1 MAFISLALSLIEFTL
16 KSTQLYLIDK
26 GSNATSVSSLEL
38 NVSLST
44 VNMWKRIGLF
54 MA

>member
-1 MAFISLALSLIEFTL
+1 MAFISLALSLSQFML

-38 NVSLST
+38 DVSLSPD
-44 VNMWKRIGLF
+44 NMWK
-54 MA
+54 